1 MQKEIVF
8 SGKGGQGLGVM
19 GRILALAAVRENKE
33 VASSASY
40 GGEVT
45 GGLSQ
50 SEVII
55 SDEKIDFPA
64 VLNPDVLILLTQG
77 SYDRFAPKT
86 DREALVFCDPSF
98 VDAGQ
103 DSKRPRICWVPAA
116 EKAVESFGRNQ
127 FANMVMLGA
136 VVAITRM
143 VRPETV
149 LQVIGEEFEH
159 KNPEL
164 NERAFG
170 IGLQIERHTCDD
182 HLCDPTDCGKCIC
195 DPVKHSGV
203 D

>member
-1 MQKEIVF
+1 MQKEIIF

-19 GRILALAAVRENKE
+19 GRILALAAVLDGKE

-64 VLNPDVLILLTQG
+64 VLNPDILILLSQE
-77 SYDRFAPKT
+77 SYDKFAPGT
-86 DREALVFCDPSF
+86 DRKALFFCDPSF
-98 VDAGQ
+98 VNPGRN
-103 DSKRPRICWVPAA
+103 SEGLRILWVPAA
-116 EKAVESFGRNQ
+116 EKAVGGFGRNQ

-136 VVAITRM
+136 VVAITQI
-143 VRPETV
+143 VRPESV
-149 LQVIGEEFEH
+149 IQVIIEEFEG

-164 NERAFG
+164 NEQAFG
-170 IGLQIERHTCDD
+170 IGLQIERQPCDY
-182 HLCDPTDCGKCIC
+182 HLCDSANCLKARLR
-195 DPVKHSGV
+195 SGEAPLS
-203 D
+203 